1 MYYYLSIGSNID
13 PESNLSKTLEVLL
26 NRFYELYVFP
36 PIYTAPENIKSKSKF
51 INTLIILKSDFDS
64 ALLKNIFND
73 IEVSL
78 GRDRDDKDRSI
89 KDRVCDIDI
98 IFSYEKFRI
107 DVFNMCKE
115 KYLGQ
120 VMDMTGIPAKIQVF
134 GSQLSDRPSA
144 IYLDRR
150 SGNKLIIK
158 DKLNSF

>member
-13 PESNLSKTLEVLL
+13 PESNISKTLELL
-26 NRFYELYVFP
+26 LKRFSELYLFP
-36 PIYTAPENIKSKSKF
+36 PVYTSPENIKSKNEF

-64 ALLKNIFND
+64 VSLKNIFND
-73 IEVSL
+73 IEILL
-78 GRDRDDKDRSI
+78 GRDRRDKDRSV

-115 KYLGQ
+115 KYLSQ
-120 VMDMTGIPAKIQVF
+120 VIDMTGIPAKIQVF
-134 GSQLSDRPSA
+134 GSQLSNRPST

>member
-13 PESNLSKTLEVLL
+13 PESNISKTLEVLL
-26 NRFYELYVFP
+26 NKFSELYLFP
-36 PIYTAPENIKSKSKF
+36 PVYTVPENIKSNNKF
-51 INTLIILKSDFDS
+51 INTLAVLKSDLNITS
-64 ALLKNIFND
+64 LKNILND
-73 IEVSL
+73 IEESL
-78 GRDRDDKDRSI
+78 GRDRGDENRSM

-115 KYLGQ
+115 KDLNQ
-120 VMDMTGIPAKIQVF
+120 VIDMTGVPAKIQVF
-134 GSQLSDRPSA
+134 GSQLSNRPSA

-150 SGNKLIIK
+150 SGNKLIVK